1 MRRSCPSPLS
11 AGPYYALSYDAR
23 RDKLILYRV
32 DRMRDVKELS
42 EEREGYELYRQ
53 TDMRTYTRR
62 VFSMFG
68 GEQKRVLIRF
78 TNDKID
84 TVVDRFGPGSE
95 DNTVYYRPDDD
106 THFILSADIEIS
118 DQFYS
123 WICGFH
129 KKAKIIGPPEVIKD
143 FQQFLSEISE
153 RYDEK
158 QPEG

>member
-1 MRRSCPSPLS
+1 MYGIETERRSIYRDINDLKE
-11 AGPYYALSYDAR
+11 LLNVDYDA
-23 RDKLILYRV
+23 DI
-32 DRMRDVKELS
+32 
-42 EEREGYELYRQ
+42 EERERLG
-53 TDMRTYTRR
+53 
-62 VFSMFG
+62 
-68 GEQKRVLIRF
+68 
-78 TNDKID
+78 
-84 TVVDRFGPGSE
+84 
-95 DNTVYYRPDDD
+95 YRPDDD

-143 FQQFLSEISE
+143 FQKFLSDISE